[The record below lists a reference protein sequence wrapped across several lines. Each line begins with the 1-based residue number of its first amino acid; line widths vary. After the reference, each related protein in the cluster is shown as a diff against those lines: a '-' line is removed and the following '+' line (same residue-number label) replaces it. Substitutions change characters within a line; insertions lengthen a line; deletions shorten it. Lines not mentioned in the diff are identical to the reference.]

1 MSRTVSESRAKSAIA
16 NLPGNYR
23 EVFFENSKGFSARLL
38 NGKIEAPSSRSH
50 EGFSILSRNGSD
62 VRFASFPRLD
72 AFEADV
78 AEFCRSNGFSAPDFS
93 NTDVSADSKTVTLE
107 PGDPLTDAEPIF
119 AAFGEIPAIASKADF
134 ITSYEVVANFSYRS
148 YAVATSKGAFG
159 GDLQKYHSFYVIL
172 AGKRGDA
179 HEEVMEKITGTDIL
193 GKLDRES
200 LLKTFSSAIADLD
213 RALSGEPAPSG
224 EMDVVIGNESG
235 GTIIHEAVGHGLE
248 ADLQNSSVYR
258 GKLGQKVASDEVTVV
273 DDPTIPGLRGFY
285 ALDHEGNPAKKTVLI
300 EKGVLVSYM
309 HQNRTAELFGTE
321 STGHARR
328 ESYACETLVRMGS
341 TYLAAGSHK
350 KEDIVASVKDG
361 LYVSRMVGGQ
371 VNTVTGDFVFK
382 VSSGFRIRDGKIA
395 EAVRG
400 ANISGNG
407 PKMLSEIRMVGD
419 DLHFFDG
426 GTCGKGQQMPVSDAT
441 PTVLVRLKVTG

>member
-1 MSRTVSESRAKSAIA
+1 MSTTITETQAKSAIA

-38 NGKIEAPSSRSH
+38 NGKVETPVSRSH
-50 EGFSILSRNGSD
+50 EGFSILSRNGTD
-62 VRFASFPRLD
+62 VRFASFPRLGS
-72 AFEADV
+72 FESDV
-78 AEFCRSNGFSAPDFS
+78 AEFCRSNAFPAPDFS
-93 NTDVSADSKTVTLE
+93 AAASSEAKTVTLE
-107 PGDPLTDAEPIF
+107 PGDPLADAEPIF
-119 AAFGEIPAIASKADF
+119 AAFGEIPAIAAKAGF
-134 ITSYEVVANFSYRS
+134 LTSYEVVSNFSYRS

-172 AGKRGDA
+172 AGKRGEA
-179 HEEVMEKITGTDIL
+179 HEEVMGKITGTDIL
-193 GKLDRES
+193 GKLGREE
-200 LLKTFSSAIADLD
+200 LLKTFSDALADLD

-224 EMDVVIGNESG
+224 EMDVVIGNEAG

-341 TYLAAGSHK
+341 TYLAPGSHK

-361 LYVSRMVGGQ
+361 LYVSKMGGGQ

-382 VSSGFRIRDGKIA
+382 VSSGFRIRDGKIC

-407 PKMLSEIRMVGD
+407 PKMLSEIRMVAD

>member
-1 MSRTVSESRAKSAIA
+1 MARTVTETQAKSALTM
-16 NLPGNYR
+16 LPGNYR
-23 EVFFENSKGFSARLL
+23 EVFFEKSSGFSARVL
-38 NGKIEAPSSRSH
+38 NGRIEAPVSRSH
-50 EGFSILSRNGSD
+50 EGFSLLSRSGKD
-62 VRFASFPRLD
+62 VRFGAFPRLD
-72 AFEADV
+72 RIDEDV
-78 AEFCRSNGFSAPDFS
+78 AEFCRSNGFSGKSEPIS
-93 NTDVSADSKTVTLE
+93 DSGRAVTLE
-107 PGDPLTDAEPIF
+107 PGDPLSDAEPIF
-119 AAFGEIPAIASKADF
+119 STFAEIPEIAKEF
-134 ITSYEVVANFSYRS
+134 PFVTSYEAVANFSYRA
-148 YAVATSKGAFG
+148 YAVATDKGAFG
-159 GDLQKYHSFYVIL
+159 SDLQKYHSFYVIL
-172 AGKRGDA
+172 SGKRDGA
-179 HEEVMEKITGTDIL
+179 HEEVMGKITGTDIL
-193 GKLDRES
+193 EKLDRQS
-200 LLKTFSSAIADLD
+200 LLEIFRDTARDLD

-248 ADLQNSSVYR
+248 ADLQSSSVYR
-258 GKLGQKVASDEVTVV
+258 GKIGEKVASGEVTVV
-273 DDPTIPGLRGFY
+273 DDPTIPGLRGYY

-300 EKGVLVSYM
+300 ENGVLVSYM

-341 TYLAAGSHK
+341 TYLAPGKHT
-350 KEDIVASVKDG
+350 KEEIVASVKDG
-361 LYVSRMVGGQ
+361 LYVSRMGGGQ

-382 VSSGFRIRDGKIA
+382 VNSGFRIRDGKIC

-407 PKMLSEIRMVGD
+407 PKMLADIRMVGN

-426 GTCGKGQQMPVSDAT
+426 GTCGKGQSMPVSDAT

>member
-1 MSRTVSESRAKSAIA
+1 MARTVTEIQARKALSK
-16 NLPGNYR
+16 LPGNYR
-23 EVFFENSKGFSARLL
+23 EIFFERSSGFSLRML
-38 NGKIEAPSSRSH
+38 NGRVEAPNSRSH
-50 EGFSILSRNGSD
+50 EGFSLLSRSGKD
-62 VRFASFPRLD
+62 VRFGAFPRLD
-72 AFEADV
+72 RIEEDV
-78 AEFCRSNGFSAPDFS
+78 AEFCRSNGFAEESEPAAASAKIA
-93 NTDVSADSKTVTLE
+93 VLE
-107 PGDPLTDAEPIF
+107 PGDPLSDAEPIF
-119 AAFGEIPAIASKADF
+119 SVLSRVPEIAGKHPF
-134 ITSYEVVANFSYRS
+134 VTSYEVVANFSYRA

-159 GDLQKYHSFYVIL
+159 KDLQKYHSFYVIL
-172 AGKRGDA
+172 SGKRDGA
-179 HEEVMEKITGTDIL
+179 HEEVMGKITGTDIL
-193 GKLDRES
+193 HRFDAES
-200 LLKTFSSAIADLD
+200 LLGLFEQTARDLD
-213 RALSGEPAPSG
+213 RALSGESAPSG

-248 ADLQNSSVYR
+248 ADLQSSSVYR

-341 TYLAAGSHK
+341 TYLAPGKHS
-350 KEDIVASVKDG
+350 KEEIVASVKDG
-361 LYVSRMVGGQ
+361 LYVSKMGGGQ

-382 VSSGFRIRDGKIA
+382 VASGFRIRNGKKA
-395 EAVRG
+395 ESVRG

-407 PKMLSEIRMVGD
+407 PRMLSEIRMVGN
-419 DLHFFDG
+419 DLEHFDG

>member
-1 MSRTVSESRAKSAIA
+1 MSTTITETQAKSAIA

-38 NGKIEAPSSRSH
+38 NGKVEAPVSRSH
-50 EGFSILSRNGSD
+50 EGFSILSRNGAD
-62 VRFASFPRLD
+62 VRFASFPRLG

-78 AEFCRSNGFSAPDFS
+78 AEFCRSNAFPAPDFS
-93 NTDVSADSKTVTLE
+93 IVPNPNGLKSARLE
-107 PGDPLTDAEPIF
+107 PGDPLVDAEPIF
-119 AAFGEIPAIASKADF
+119 AAFGEIPAIAAKAGF
-134 ITSYEVVANFSYRS
+134 LTSYEVVSNFSYRS

-179 HEEVMEKITGTDIL
+179 HEEVMGKITGTDIL
-193 GKLDRES
+193 GKLGREE
-200 LLKTFSSAIADLD
+200 LLKTFSDAVSDLD

-224 EMDVVIGNESG
+224 EMDVVIGNEAG

-258 GKLGQKVASDEVTVV
+258 GKLGQKVASDEVTVI

-341 TYLAAGSHK
+341 TYLAPGSHK

-361 LYVSRMVGGQ
+361 LYVSRMGGGQ
-371 VNTVTGDFVFK
+371 VNTLTGDFVLK
-382 VSSGFRIRDGKIA
+382 VSAGLRHRDGKIC

-407 PKMLSEIRMVGD
+407 PKMLSEIRMVAD

>member
-1 MSRTVSESRAKSAIA
+1 M
-16 NLPGNYR
+16 
-23 EVFFENSKGFSARLL
+23 
-38 NGKIEAPSSRSH
+38 
-50 EGFSILSRNGSD
+50 
-62 VRFASFPRLD
+62 RFASFPRLD
-72 AFEADV
+72 SFESDV
-78 AEFCRSNGFSAPDFS
+78 AEFCRSNGFPAPDFS
-93 NTDVSADSKTVTLE
+93 DTPDPYGLKSVTLE
-107 PGDPLTDAEPIF
+107 PGDPLSDAEPIF
-119 AAFGEIPAIASKADF
+119 SVFSEIPKIAERFDF
-134 ITSYEVVANFSYRS
+134 LTSYEVVSNFSYRS

-193 GKLDRES
+193 EKLDRVS
-200 LLKTFSSAIADLD
+200 LLELFENAVSDLD

-258 GKLGQKVASDEVTVV
+258 GKLGQKVASEEVTVV

-285 ALDHEGNPAKKTVLI
+285 ALDHEGNPAKRTVLI
-300 EKGVLVSYM
+300 DKGVLVSYM

-341 TYLAAGSHK
+341 TYLAAGKHK
-350 KEDIVASVKDG
+350 KEDVIASVKDG
-361 LYVSRMVGGQ
+361 LYVSRMGGGQ

-382 VSSGFRIRDGKIA
+382 VSSGFRIRDGKIC
-395 EAVRG
+395 ESVRG

-407 PKMLSEIRMVGD
+407 PKMLSEIRMVAD

>member
-1 MSRTVSESRAKSAIA
+1 MSRTIAESQAKSAIA

-38 NGKIEAPSSRSH
+38 NGKVEAPVSRSH

-78 AEFCRSNGFSAPDFS
+78 AEFCRSNGFSVPEFTNAAAS
-93 NTDVSADSKTVTLE
+93 SESETVTLE
-107 PGDPLTDAEPIF
+107 PGDPLADAEPIF
-119 AAFGEIPAIASKADF
+119 AAFAEIPAIAAKADF
-134 ITSYEVVANFSYRS
+134 LTSYEVVSNFSYRS

-172 AGKRGDA
+172 AGKRGEA
-179 HEEVMEKITGTDIL
+179 HEEVMGKITGTDIL
-193 GKLDRES
+193 GKLDRET
-200 LLKTFSSAIADLD
+200 LLKTFSDAVSDLD
-213 RALSGEPAPSG
+213 RALDGDPAPSG
-224 EMDVVIGNESG
+224 EMDVVIGNEAG

-300 EKGVLVSYM
+300 EKGTLVSYM

-341 TYLAAGSHK
+341 TYLAPGRHK
-350 KEDIVASVKDG
+350 PEDIVASVKDG
-361 LYVSRMVGGQ
+361 LYVSRMGGGQ

-382 VSSGFRIRDGKIA
+382 VSSGYRIRDGKIA

-407 PKMLSEIRMVGD
+407 PKMLSEIKMVGD
-419 DLHFFDG
+419 DLRFFDG

>member
-1 MSRTVSESRAKSAIA
+1 MRRTVSENLAQRAIST
-16 NLPGNYR
+16 LPGNYR
-23 EVFFENSKGFSARLL
+23 EVFFENSKGFSVRLL
-38 NGKIEAPSSRSH
+38 NGKIEAPSLRSH

-72 AFEADV
+72 AFAEDV
-78 AEFCRSNGFSAPDFS
+78 AEFCRSNGFQSPDFLEAS
-93 NTDVSADSKTVTLE
+93 GPHESRPATLE
-107 PGDPLTDAEPIF
+107 PGDPLVDAEPLF
-119 AAFGEIPAIASKADF
+119 DVLREIPEIAGRFSF
-134 ITSYEVVANFSYRS
+134 VTSYEVVVNFSYRS
-148 YAVATSKGAFG
+148 YAVATSRGAFG

-179 HEEVMEKITGTDIL
+179 HEEVLGKITGTDIL
-193 GKLDRES
+193 GKLDRKA
-200 LLKTFSSAIADLD
+200 LLDTFSEAVADLD
-213 RALSGEPAPSG
+213 RSLSGEVAPSG
-224 EMDVVIGNESG
+224 EMDVVIGNEAG

-248 ADLQNSSVYR
+248 ADLLNSSIYR
-258 GKLGQKVASDEVTVV
+258 GKLGQKVASEEVTVV

-300 EKGVLVSYM
+300 EKGVLVSYL

-361 LYVSRMVGGQ
+361 LYASKLGGGQ
-371 VNTVTGDFVFK
+371 VNPATGDFVFK
-382 VSSGFRIRDGKIA
+382 V
-395 EAVRG
+395 
-400 ANISGNG
+400 
-407 PKMLSEIRMVGD
+407 
-419 DLHFFDG
+419 
-426 GTCGKGQQMPVSDAT
+426 VS
-441 PTVLVRLKVTG
+441 

>member
-1 MSRTVSESRAKSAIA
+1 MSKTLTQNLAKSAIDA
-16 NLPGNYR
+16 LSGNYR
-23 EVFFENSKGFSARLL
+23 EVFFERSAGFSARLL
-38 NGKIEAPSSRSH
+38 NGKTEAPVSRSQ

-78 AEFCRSNGFSAPDFS
+78 AEFCRSNGFPTPIFPDGSAPDDS
-93 NTDVSADSKTVTLE
+93 NSVTLE
-107 PGDPLTDAEPIF
+107 PGDPLADAEPIF
-119 AAFGEIPAIASKADF
+119 SVFQEIPAVASGADF
-134 ITSYEVVANFSYRS
+134 LTSYEVVCNFSYRS

-179 HEEVMEKITGTDIL
+179 HEEVMAKITGTDIL
-193 GKLDRES
+193 AKFDRES
-200 LLKTFSSAIADLD
+200 LLKTFSEALEDLD
-213 RALSGEPAPSG
+213 RALSGDPAPSG
-224 EMDVVIGNESG
+224 EMDVVIGNEAG

-258 GKLGQKVASDEVTVV
+258 GKLGQKVASEEVTVV

-300 EKGVLVSYM
+300 ERGVLVSYL

-341 TYLAAGSHK
+341 TYLAPGTHK
-350 KEDIVASVKDG
+350 KDDIVASVKDG
-361 LYVSRMVGGQ
+361 LYVSKMGGGQ

-382 VSSGFRIRDGKIA
+382 VVSGFRIRDGKIA